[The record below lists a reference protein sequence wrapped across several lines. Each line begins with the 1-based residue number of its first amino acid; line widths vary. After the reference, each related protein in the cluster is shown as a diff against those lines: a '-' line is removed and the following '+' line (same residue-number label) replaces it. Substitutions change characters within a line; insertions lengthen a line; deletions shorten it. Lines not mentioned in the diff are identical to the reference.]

1 MNIKVFNIRLSKE
14 FCQVDQDRMND
25 FLRTVEVNLTATNFV
40 TTNTSDYWSAVVFY
54 SPMKKDKERNNV
66 KDVAVDLSSTE
77 QIIFEV
83 LRKWRNDLALKL
95 DWSPYRICHNA
106 HLVEIAKTNPTSLVE
121 LENVTGFGSARVMK
135 YGDDILA
142 VLNTI

>member
-54 SPMKKDKERNNV
+54 SPIKKNKGKNIV

-77 QIIFEV
+77 QIIFDA

-106 HLVEIAKTNPTSLVE
+106 HLVEIAKTNPESLVE

-142 VLNTI
+142 VLNAI

>member
-14 FCQVDQDRMND
+14 FCQLDQDRMND
-25 FLRTVEVNLTATNFV
+25 FLRKVEVNLTASNFV

-54 SPMKKDKERNNV
+54 SPLNKNKEKIRVN
-66 KDVAVDLSSTE
+66 DTAVNLSPKE
-77 QIIFEV
+77 QIIFDA

-106 HLVEIAKTNPTSLVE
+106 HLVEIAKTNPVSLVE

-135 YGDDILA
+135 YGDDIIA
-142 VLNTI
+142 VLNAI